1 MNYIIISIIIGIISI
16 GIAFYIRYSK
26 ETQIIRESISLLYK
40 NKRQKLEEEL
50 KKDFDKLKELYIET
64 KDKKEKELEDL
75 KRFYHSEKLGYEN
88 DFIKTTIA
96 FNQKMKEI
104 KERKITAENEIK
116 ILEERKGFI
125 QESLNEYYDLEKKRI
140 DEKLTFVT
148 DKAVSEISDN
158 INNLVKE
165 KQEELNEIQQI
176 LEKHQA
182 MRAAVNEDIM
192 RERQLQEQ
200 SEFFTINLSE
210 QEIADLLLI
219 KELAPRFNNRELL
232 NKIIYESYVKRPL
245 QEMIKRVLGGKSP
258 SGIYKIT
265 RKSTGEIYIGR
276 AVSVDKRWVEHVK
289 MAFSIGSIAHSTL
302 HTIMEKDGIWNF
314 TFELLEE
321 VPKDQLNEREKYYID
336 FYDSKNF
343 GMNQKNG
350 G

>member
-50 KKDFDKLKELYIET
+50 KKDFDKHKELYIET

>member
-16 GIAFYIRYSK
+16 GIAFYIRFNK
-26 ETQIIRESISLLYK
+26 ESNIIRESISLLYK

-50 KKDFDKLKELYIET
+50 QKDFNKLKELYIET

-75 KRFYHSEKLGYEN
+75 KDFYNSEKLRYEN
-88 DFIKTTIA
+88 NFIKTTIA
-96 FNQKMKEI
+96 FNQKVNEI
-104 KERKITAENEIK
+104 KEKRINMENEIK
-116 ILEERKGFI
+116 LLEERKSFMS
-125 QESLNEYYDLEKKRI
+125 ESLNEYYDVEKKRI
-140 DEKLTFVT
+140 DEKIAFVT
-148 DKAVSEISDN
+148 DKAVLEMSDN
-158 INNLVKE
+158 ITNLVKE

-232 NKIIYESYVKRPL
+232 NKIIYESYIKRPL

>member
-50 KKDFDKLKELYIET
+50 KKNFDKLKELYIET

>member
-265 RKSTGEIYIGR
+265 RKSTGEVYIGR